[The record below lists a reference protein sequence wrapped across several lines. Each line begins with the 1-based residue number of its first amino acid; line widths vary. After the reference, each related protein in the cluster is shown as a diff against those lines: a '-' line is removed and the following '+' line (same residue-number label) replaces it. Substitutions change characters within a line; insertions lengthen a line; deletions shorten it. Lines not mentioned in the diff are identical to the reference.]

1 MYRYGINESHLEEF
15 WQKEIGKC
23 NYTVYKKNCELVD
36 NCRVRTHEKYFI
48 IEIDNEENNLLAKVI
63 CKKNLTK
70 RIGARKVE
78 EKIGHRY
85 KIGNLV
91 VTFQILK

>member
-1 MYRYGINESHLEEF
+1 M
-15 WQKEIGKC
+15 
-23 NYTVYKKNCELVD
+23 D
-36 NCRVRTHEKYFI
+36 NCRVRTLEKYFI
-48 IEIDNEENNLLAKVI
+48 IEIDNEENNLLARDI
-63 CKKNLTK
+63 CKKLLTK

-91 VTFQILK
+91 VTFQIFK